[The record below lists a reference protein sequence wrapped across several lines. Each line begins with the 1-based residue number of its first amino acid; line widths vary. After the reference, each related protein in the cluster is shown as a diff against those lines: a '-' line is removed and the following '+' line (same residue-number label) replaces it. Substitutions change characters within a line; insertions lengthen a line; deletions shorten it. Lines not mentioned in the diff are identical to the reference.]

1 MTLKRLA
8 AIALLSGILTAWG
21 TPGEASLI
29 TWDFT
34 MGSSTPSTSF
44 GSGYT
49 LGYTFTDPGSG
60 IAVTATAWGLT
71 GNGLTT
77 FQTAQ
82 VARTAYG
89 LGSCNRGDGTC
100 TGDVRRVDN
109 VGQLDFILF
118 QFSTPVDLK
127 GIVIDPGGI
136 PFDLDASYWVGNTA
150 NNLRD
155 LLPGKGLSGLPGPTG
170 LGFGTQ
176 QNVPWL
182 NSPTSSPLTLS
193 LTGDSV
199 TSLLFGTRAAL
210 TTCSTGSSSNCD
222 RFYIKSLIDDATQV
236 PEPGT
241 LLLLGSGL
249 VGVAAFGRRLRK
261 RG

>member
-1 MTLKRLA
+1 MA
-8 AIALLSGILTAWG
+8 YP

-29 TWDFT
+29 TWDFAL
-34 MGSSTPSTSF
+34 GSTTPSTSF

-60 IAVTATAWGLT
+60 ISVTATAWGLT

-89 LGSCNRGDGTC
+89 LGSCNTGDGTC
-100 TGDVRRVDN
+100 TGNVQRVDN

-118 QFSTPVDLK
+118 QFSAPVDLK
-127 GIVIDPGGI
+127 GIVIDPGGTS
-136 PFDLDASYWVGNTA
+136 FDRDASYWVGNTA
-150 NNLRD
+150 DNLRNI
-155 LLPGKGLSGLPGPTG
+155 LPGKGLLGLSG
-170 LGFGTQ
+170 LGFGNQ
-176 QNVPWL
+176 QNVS
-182 NSPTSSPLTLS
+182 NSAGSSALTLF
-193 LTGDSV
+193 LAGDSV
-199 TSLLFGTRAAL
+199 TSLLFGTQAAL
-210 TTCSTGSSSNCD
+210 TTCSTGSSNNCD
-222 RFYIKSLIDDATQV
+222 RFYIKSLIDDAVQT

-241 LLLLGSGL
+241 LFLLGSGL